1 MLSRVPAAPK
11 NIWMLQGPTISAAE
25 TSDRVQRRALEVP
38 YPPLD
43 EMGWIPLKKL
53 FPFGGLPATIR

>member
-25 TSDRVQRRALEVP
+25 TSDRVQRLALEVP

-43 EMGWIPLKKL
+43 EMAWLL
-53 FPFGGLPATIR
+53 